1 MIQIDL
7 TKYFKPAGSFNLRS
21 RLMKQKWSKEKIVE
35 SIKELKNQN
44 IDISASNISKNYIPL
59 FTAACSRRYFSSW
72 SNAVKAADI
81 DYDQIL
87 EAGKARRRK
96 KLTKWSKDQVLEA
109 VKKAESQ
116 NLLTT
121 YRDRLALYSAAR
133 REFGS
138 WKQALEAAGYRLT
151 KGSHKNSNQI
161 FKADENSSGTKKPQA
176 MNAVPFAPSE
186 ASRVF

>member
-1 MIQIDL
+1 
-7 TKYFKPAGSFNLRS
+7 
-21 RLMKQKWSKEKIVE
+21 MKQKWSKEKIVE
-35 SIKELKNQN
+35 TIKELKKQN
-44 IDISASNISKNYIPL
+44 ADISASNISKNHIPL

-72 SNAVKAADI
+72 SNAVKAAGI

-109 VKKAESQ
+109 VRKAESQ

-121 YRDRLALYSAAR
+121 YRDKLALYSAAR

-161 FKADENSSGTKKPQA
+161 FKADQMENTSRKPQA
-176 MNAVPFAPSE
+176 FNTVPFISPETSKA
-186 ASRVF
+186 F

>member
-1 MIQIDL
+1 
-7 TKYFKPAGSFNLRS
+7 
-21 RLMKQKWSKEKIVE
+21 MKQKWSKEKIVE
-35 SIKELKNQN
+35 TIKELRKQN
-44 IDISASNISKNYIPL
+44 VDISASNISKNHIPL

-72 SNAVKAADI
+72 ANAVIAAGI

-87 EAGKARRRK
+87 EAGKTRRRN
-96 KLTKWSKDQVLEA
+96 KLTKWSKEQVLEE
-109 VKKAESQ
+109 VRKAESQ

-161 FKADENSSGTKKPQA
+161 FRSEETSKIEKKP
-176 MNAVPFAPSE
+176 SD
-186 ASRVF
+186 ASTAKGIETTKTS

>member
-1 MIQIDL
+1 
-7 TKYFKPAGSFNLRS
+7 
-21 RLMKQKWSKEKIVE
+21 MKQKWSKEKIVE
-35 SIKELKNQN
+35 TVKELQKQN

-72 SNAVKAADI
+72 ANAVKAAGI

-96 KLTKWSKDQVLEA
+96 KLTKWSKEEVLEQ
-109 VKKAESQ
+109 VRLAESK

-161 FKADENSSGTKKPQA
+161 FKKEETSNSTTNSKLAQA
-176 MNAVPFAPSE
+176 SQSF
-186 ASRVF
+186 

>member
-1 MIQIDL
+1 
-7 TKYFKPAGSFNLRS
+7 
-21 RLMKQKWSKEKIVE
+21 MKQKWSKEKIVE
-35 SIKELKNQN
+35 TIQELKKQN

-72 SNAVKAADI
+72 ANAVGAAGI
-81 DYDQIL
+81 DYEQIL
-87 EAGKARRRK
+87 EAGKTRRRK
-96 KLTKWSKDQVLEA
+96 KLTKWSKDQVLEE
-109 VKKAESQ
+109 VRRAESQ

-161 FKADENSSGTKKPQA
+161 FRSEESKGEAKKQPEISSQQ
-176 MNAVPFAPSE
+176 N
-186 ASRVF
+186 

>member
-1 MIQIDL
+1 
-7 TKYFKPAGSFNLRS
+7 
-21 RLMKQKWSKEKIVE
+21 MKQKWSKEKIVE
-35 SIKELKNQN
+35 TIKDLKQQN

-72 SNAVKAADI
+72 ANAVKAAEI

-161 FKADENSSGTKKPQA
+161 FKADEMGNSSRKPQA
-176 MNAVPFAPSE
+176 MNAIPFPAQEPSR
-186 ASRVF
+186 AY

>member
-1 MIQIDL
+1 
-7 TKYFKPAGSFNLRS
+7 
-21 RLMKQKWSKEKIVE
+21 MKQKWSKEKIVE
-35 SIKELKNQN
+35 TIKDLKKQN
-44 IDISASNISKNYIPL
+44 VDISASNISKNQIPL

-72 SNAVKAADI
+72 SNAVKAAGI

-96 KLTKWSKDQVLEA
+96 KLTKWSKEQVLEA
-109 VKKAESQ
+109 VRKAESQ

-161 FKADENSSGTKKPQA
+161 FKADDPNAGVRKTQSVNSAPINSSENTKT
-176 MNAVPFAPSE
+176 F
-186 ASRVF
+186 

>member
-1 MIQIDL
+1 
-7 TKYFKPAGSFNLRS
+7 
-21 RLMKQKWSKEKIVE
+21 MKQKWSKEKIVE
-35 SIKELKNQN
+35 TIKDLQKQSV
-44 IDISASNISKNYIPL
+44 DISASNISKNYIPL

-72 SNAVKAADI
+72 ANAVKAAGI

-96 KLTKWSKDQVLEA
+96 KLTKWSKDEVLKQVCI
-109 VKKAESQ
+109 AESK

-161 FKADENSSGTKKPQA
+161 FKKEEMAMSGSTSNTAQPT
-176 MNAVPFAPSE
+176 V
-186 ASRVF
+186 

>member
-1 MIQIDL
+1 
-7 TKYFKPAGSFNLRS
+7 
-21 RLMKQKWSKEKIVE
+21 MKQKWSKEKIVE
-35 SIKELKNQN
+35 SIKELKKQN
-44 IDISASNISKNYIPL
+44 VDISASNISKNHIPL

-72 SNAVKAADI
+72 ANAVKAAGI

-87 EAGKARRRK
+87 EAGKARRRV

-109 VKKAESQ
+109 IKKAETQ

-121 YRDRLALYSAAR
+121 YRDKLALYSAAR

-138 WKQALEAAGYRLT
+138 WKQAVEAAGYRLT

-161 FKADENSSGTKKPQA
+161 FRAEENNSGSQKAQGSSQETVKTYKT
-176 MNAVPFAPSE
+176 F
-186 ASRVF
+186 

>member
-1 MIQIDL
+1 
-7 TKYFKPAGSFNLRS
+7 
-21 RLMKQKWSKEKIVE
+21 MKQKWSKEKIVE
-35 SIKELKNQN
+35 TIVELKKQD

-72 SNAVKAADI
+72 ANAVKAAGI
-81 DYDQIL
+81 DYEVIL
-87 EAGKARRRK
+87 EAGKSRRRN
-96 KLTKWSKDQVLEA
+96 KLTKWSKDQVLEE
-109 VKKAESQ
+109 VRKAESQ

-161 FKADENSSGTKKPQA
+161 FKSEDGSSASKK
-176 MNAVPFAPSE
+176 NVDISLNKN
-186 ASRVF
+186 

>member
-1 MIQIDL
+1 
-7 TKYFKPAGSFNLRS
+7 
-21 RLMKQKWSKEKIVE
+21 MKQKWSKDKIIE
-35 SIKELKNQN
+35 MIKDLKRQN

-59 FTAACSRRYFSSW
+59 FTASCSKRYFSSW
-72 SNAVKAADI
+72 SNAVKAAGI
-81 DYDQIL
+81 DYDNIL
-87 EAGKARRRK
+87 EAGKARRRE
-96 KLTKWSKDQVLEA
+96 KLTKWSKEEVLEA
-109 VKKAESQ
+109 IQQAESK

-161 FKADENSSGTKKPQA
+161 FSSNETQSSGDNIK
-176 MNAVPFAPSE
+176 
-186 ASRVF
+186 ASA

>member
-1 MIQIDL
+1 
-7 TKYFKPAGSFNLRS
+7 
-21 RLMKQKWSKEKIVE
+21 MKQKWSKEKIIE
-35 SIKELKNQN
+35 TIKDLKKQN

-72 SNAVKAADI
+72 SNAVKAAGI

-96 KLTKWSKDQVLEA
+96 KLTKWSRTQVLEEIR
-109 VKKAESQ
+109 KAETL
-116 NLLTT
+116 NLLST

-161 FKADENSSGTKKPQA
+161 FKDAGSPEAESKPQ
-176 MNAVPFAPSE
+176 NAGLTPAPQAE
-186 ASRVF
+186 NQA

>member
-1 MIQIDL
+1 
-7 TKYFKPAGSFNLRS
+7 
-21 RLMKQKWSKEKIVE
+21 MKQKWSKEKIVE
-35 SIKELKNQN
+35 TIKDLQRQT

-59 FTAACSRRYFSSW
+59 FTAAGSRRYFSSW
-72 SNAVKAADI
+72 ANAVKAAGI

-96 KLTKWSKDQVLEA
+96 KLTKWSKDEVLEQ
-109 VKKAESQ
+109 VRLAESK

-151 KGSHKNSNQI
+151 KGAHKNSNLI
-161 FKADENSSGTKKPQA
+161 FKKEEAQA
-176 MNAVPFAPSE
+176 
-186 ASRVF
+186 ASV

>member
-1 MIQIDL
+1 
-7 TKYFKPAGSFNLRS
+7 
-21 RLMKQKWSKEKIVE
+21 MKQKWSKEKIVE
-35 SIKELKNQN
+35 TIKDLQKQN

-59 FTAACSRRYFSSW
+59 FTAACSRRYFASW
-72 SNAVKAADI
+72 ANAIKAAGI
-81 DYDQIL
+81 DYEQIL
-87 EAGKARRRK
+87 EAGKSRRRK
-96 KLTKWSKDQVLEA
+96 KLTKWSKDQVLDLVRSA
-109 VKKAESQ
+109 DSK

-161 FKADENSSGTKKPQA
+161 FKKEEQEVATSNSSL
-176 MNAVPFAPSE
+176 S
-186 ASRVF
+186 

>member
-1 MIQIDL
+1 
-7 TKYFKPAGSFNLRS
+7 
-21 RLMKQKWSKEKIVE
+21 MKQKWSKEKIVE
-35 SIKELKNQN
+35 TIKELQSKS

-72 SNAVKAADI
+72 ANAVKEAGI
-81 DYDQIL
+81 NYDQIL
-87 EAGKARRRK
+87 EVGKARRRK
-96 KLTKWSKDQVLEA
+96 KLTKWSKDEVLEEIR
-109 VKKAESQ
+109 KAESP

-161 FKADENSSGTKKPQA
+161 FKADEVPAGKGKSQGASSTTS
-176 MNAVPFAPSE
+176 VAPP
-186 ASRVF
+186 V

>member
-1 MIQIDL
+1 
-7 TKYFKPAGSFNLRS
+7 
-21 RLMKQKWSKEKIVE
+21 MKQKWSKEKIVE
-35 SIKELKNQN
+35 TIKDLQRQT

-72 SNAVKAADI
+72 ANAVKAAGI

-96 KLTKWSKDQVLEA
+96 KLTKWSKDEVLEQ
-109 VKKAESQ
+109 VRLAESK

-151 KGSHKNSNQI
+151 KGAHKNSNQI
-161 FKADENSSGTKKPQA
+161 FKKEEAQA
-176 MNAVPFAPSE
+176 
-186 ASRVF
+186 ASV

>member
-1 MIQIDL
+1 
-7 TKYFKPAGSFNLRS
+7 
-21 RLMKQKWSKEKIVE
+21 MKQKWSKEKIVE
-35 SIKELKNQN
+35 TIKELRKQN
-44 IDISASNISKNYIPL
+44 VDISASNISKNHIPL

-72 SNAVKAADI
+72 ANAVIAAGI

-87 EAGKARRRK
+87 EAGKTRRRN
-96 KLTKWSKDQVLEA
+96 KLTKWSKEQVLEE
-109 VKKAESQ
+109 VRKAESQ

-161 FKADENSSGTKKPQA
+161 FRSEGSEGVGKK
-176 MNAVPFAPSE
+176 S
-186 ASRVF
+186 

>member
-1 MIQIDL
+1 
-7 TKYFKPAGSFNLRS
+7 
-21 RLMKQKWSKEKIVE
+21 MKQKWSKEKIVE
-35 SIKELKNQN
+35 TIKDLKKQN
-44 IDISASNISKNYIPL
+44 VDISASNISKNYIPL

-72 SNAVKAADI
+72 SNAVKAAGI

-96 KLTKWSKDQVLEA
+96 KLTKWSKDQVLEE
-109 VKKAESQ
+109 VKKAEAQ
-116 NLLTT
+116 KLLST

-151 KGSHKNSNQI
+151 KGSHKNSNLI
-161 FKADENSSGTKKPQA
+161 FPAEGTDKSTRKPEPT
-176 MNAVPFAPSE
+176 NASPLNNPAAPKPFD
-186 ASRVF
+186 R

>member
-1 MIQIDL
+1 
-7 TKYFKPAGSFNLRS
+7 
-21 RLMKQKWSKEKIVE
+21 MKQKWSKEKIVE
-35 SIKELKNQN
+35 TIKELQSKN

-72 SNAVKAADI
+72 ANAVKEAGI

-87 EAGKARRRK
+87 EVGKARRRK
-96 KLTKWSKDQVLEA
+96 KLTKWCKDEVLEEIR
-109 VKKAESQ
+109 KAESP

-138 WKQALEAAGYRLT
+138 WKQALEAAGYKLT

-161 FKADENSSGTKKPQA
+161 FKADEVPTQNRKAQGTNTIQTPTL
-176 MNAVPFAPSE
+176 NPNT
-186 ASRVF
+186 

>member
-1 MIQIDL
+1 
-7 TKYFKPAGSFNLRS
+7 
-21 RLMKQKWSKEKIVE
+21 MKQKWSKEKIVE
-35 SIKELKNQN
+35 TIKDLQRQST
-44 IDISASNISKNYIPL
+44 DISASNISKNYIPL

-72 SNAVKAADI
+72 ANAVKAAGI

-96 KLTKWSKDQVLEA
+96 KLTKWSKEEVLEQ
-109 VKKAESQ
+109 VRLAESK

-151 KGSHKNSNQI
+151 KGAHKNSNQI
-161 FKADENSSGTKKPQA
+161 FKKDESSTESQP
-176 MNAVPFAPSE
+176 
-186 ASRVF
+186 ASV

>member
-1 MIQIDL
+1 
-7 TKYFKPAGSFNLRS
+7 
-21 RLMKQKWSKEKIVE
+21 MKQKWSKEKIVE
-35 SIKELKNQN
+35 TIKELQKQAV
-44 IDISASNISKNYIPL
+44 DISASYISKNQIPL

-72 SNAVKAADI
+72 SNAVKAAGI

-96 KLTKWSKDQVLEA
+96 KLTKWSRAQVLEE
-109 VKKAESQ
+109 VRKAESP

-161 FKADENSSGTKKPQA
+161 FKAEETEKVNQKPQA
-176 MNAVPFAPSE
+176 MNVSSLQTPGISK
-186 ASRVF
+186 VI